1 MINLY
6 LSFDCRVPKKIV
18 SFLTKDCYQ
27 PAKISG
33 KNALGEKK
41 TVTILQD
48 AYDAQKKL
56 VNFLCIVAATCIL
69 NPLDRQKRGI
79 L

>member
-1 MINLY
+1 M
-6 LSFDCRVPKKIV
+6 V
-18 SFLTKDCYQ
+18 SFLTKDCYR

-69 NPLDRQKRGI
+69 NPLPYLETIRLNRVKSSI
-79 L
+79 

>member
-56 VNFLCIVAATCIL
+56 VNFLCIVAATCI
-69 NPLDRQKRGI
+69 
-79 L
+79 

>member
-1 MINLY
+1 MVKSY
-6 LSFDCRVPKKIV
+6 LMVSTEESKKMV

-56 VNFLCIVAATCIL
+56 VNFLCIVAATCI
-69 NPLDRQKRGI
+69 
-79 L
+79 